1 MLLCLQV
8 KIHRKYRDVVFRSL
22 FYHSVVSKHDSCI
35 KHPQHTVPEPRV
47 PIKPKEEGIHLFVI
61 GKSATG
67 KSTLTHGLL
76 GLSDEEIDKRGKALS
91 PAGISVE
98 EKDARGVKA
107 KVFIWGSPELEQ
119 PELEDSII
127 TQIREVDFVLLTLR
141 MDDTRMRP
149 GDKTILRKLG
159 RIFGTQ
165 MWLKTVVALTY
176 ANRVD
181 YIDRESGQEKK
192 SKSYLEARK
201 AEWTNG
207 IRTILVQ
214 EKIPHDLMCSIP
226 ILHAGY
232 YKKPELYDESWRDV
246 LISGIMSRVTKDA
259 RKIVKKALNLEA
271 EVNIPDNFCP
281 NNK

>member
-8 KIHRKYRDVVFRSL
+8 KIHRKYRDVMFRSL
-22 FYHSVVSKHDSCI
+22 FYHSVVSKHDSRI
-35 KHPQHTVPEPRV
+35 KPEPRV
-47 PIKPKEEGIHLFVI
+47 PVKPKEEGIHLFVI

-76 GLSDEEIDKRGKALS
+76 GLSDEEIDKSGQALS

-98 EKDARGVKA
+98 EKYARGVKA
-107 KVFIWGSPELEQ
+107 KVFTWVSPELEQ

-127 TQIREVDFVLLTLR
+127 TQICEVDCVLLTLR

-149 GDKTILRKLG
+149 GDKTIFRKLG

-165 MWLKTVVALTY
+165 MWEKTVVILTY

-201 AEWTNG
+201 AEWINATQA
-207 IRTILVQ
+207 ILVQ

-226 ILHAGY
+226 ILPAGY

-246 LISGIMSRVTKDA
+246 LISGIISRVTKDA